1 VKKYLAA
8 SVAVAAIVA
17 PLGFATSAAA
27 QTIPNPP
34 YVLQSGPLAVGASGP
49 GHFFWETSP
58 GVYTADKTGTLA
70 AAGDPW
76 FVSVSV
82 PTGSYIVAT
91 DYKAAVTFLIPEADA
106 TSRQLSL
113 ANVNQ

>member
-34 YVLQSGPLAVGASGP
+34 YVLQSGPLTVGASGA
-49 GHFFWETSP
+49 GHYFWETAP

-76 FVSVSV
+76 FVSVTV
-82 PTGSYIVAT
+82 EHGSYVIAT
-91 DYKAAVTFLIPEADA
+91 DYQTAVTVLIPEADA

-113 ANVNQ
+113 ANANQ